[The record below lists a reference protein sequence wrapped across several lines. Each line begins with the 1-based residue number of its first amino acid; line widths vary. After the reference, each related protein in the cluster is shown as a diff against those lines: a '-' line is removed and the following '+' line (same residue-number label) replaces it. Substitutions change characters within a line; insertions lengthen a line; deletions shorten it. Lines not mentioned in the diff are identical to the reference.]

1 MYVDPPSDALVTR
14 VEYVERAC
22 FDLTTGSARSGPAG
36 HECG

>member
-22 FDLTTGSARSGPAG
+22 FDLTTGLTHWG
-36 HECG
+36 